1 MLEIIN
7 DPFSFYVRTEN
18 RKYADERLQLV
29 KTVKKSIYLKGLL
42 QEIREAERTVIYG
55 AGVRGKKV
63 ARRLLDHGVPVQSLV
78 FAVTHTGPEREIE
91 GIRVK
96 EIESLVCGEAFI
108 IVAVKEDTQPEM
120 LGNLQRLG
128 VENMILADEEFM
140 DAIGMQ

>member
-1 MLEIIN
+1 M
-7 DPFSFYVRTEN
+7 
-18 RKYADERLQLV
+18 
-29 KTVKKSIYLKGLL
+29 
-42 QEIREAERTVIYG
+42 
-55 AGVRGKKV
+55 
-63 ARRLLDHGVPVQSLV
+63 LDHGVPVQSLV
-78 FAVTHTGPEREIE
+78 FAVTRTGPEREIE

-128 VENMILADEEFM
+128 FENMILADEEFM